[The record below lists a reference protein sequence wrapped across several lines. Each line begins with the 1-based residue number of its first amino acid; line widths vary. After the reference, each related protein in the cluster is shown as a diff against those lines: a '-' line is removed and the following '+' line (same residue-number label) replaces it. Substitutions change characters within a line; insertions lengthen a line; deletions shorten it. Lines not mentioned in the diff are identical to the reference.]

1 MPKKSAVLVTI
12 KGEGELTTQETYL
25 DRIKENKSVRLFLP
39 LKTQE
44 ERKLTHCVLEK
55 IDTNHFLLHFKGES
69 LPTADIDTNT
79 TCLVN
84 LDDAGQSISL
94 ECNIVDIVSPQLLKM
109 IIGKTISH
117 EQMREY
123 FRADI
128 AVPILL
134 RSTVPEAFNTQNE
147 SWRISG
153 TTVDLS
159 GSGLRASFTQAPPL
173 KTQVRIE
180 IALPT
185 ADTTIIKTLATPVR
199 VSKLTETL
207 WDAAYHFDDIT
218 IEDQDTLI
226 GCCLVAQRRLL
237 RLKVQ
242 VKNKQ
247 MG

>member
-1 MPKKSAVLVTI
+1 MKTH
-12 KGEGELTTQETYL
+12 ETYL

-55 IDTNHFLLHFKGES
+55 IDKNHFLLHFKGES

-79 TCLVN
+79 TCLIN
-84 LDDAGQSISL
+84 LDDAGKSISL

-109 IIGKTISH
+109 ILVKTISH

-134 RSTVPEAFNTQNE
+134 RSTVPEAFSTENE
-147 SWRISG
+147 SWKICG
-153 TTVDLS
+153 TTADLS
-159 GSGLRASFTQAPPL
+159 GSGLRASFTKAPP
-173 KTQVRIE
+173 KKIQVRIE
-180 IALPT
+180 IALPI

-199 VSKLTETL
+199 ISKLTEKL

-237 RLKVQ
+237 RLKIQ
-242 VKNKQ
+242 VKNR
-247 MG
+247 